1 MSATRFHTHTKP
13 RATQIT
19 TNVGECG
26 PCPVFASF
34 TLAFALQ
41 LRKKHGKSC
50 QCKKTNFSQGTINLS
65 QSTVQYTYYQNTHT
79 LRNLHFQTPASL
91 ILFVT
96 ISSVSCVTIFFCAAF
111 SPTLKKE
118 ATCSINACAYLPDCT
133 VPEGSN
139 LRIQWRGIVECERVL

>member
-1 MSATRFHTHTKP
+1 MP
-13 RATQIT
+13 RLC
-19 TNVGECG
+19 EFY
-26 PCPVFASF
+26 PCICLTSEE
-34 TLAFALQ
+34 
-41 LRKKHGKSC
+41 RHGKSC

-79 LRNLHFQTPASL
+79 LRNLYFQTPASL